1 LILAVIRVKFYSGWE
16 EKSRQ
21 ALDSSRFTK
30 KTQVQRGTNS
40 FRKIHGFKKNRK
52 HNVKEQYKLSIVM
65 PCLNESET
73 LATCIGKAR
82 GFLATHEIDGE
93 IIIAD
98 NGSTDGSIELAK
110 KAKVKTIRVA
120 QKGYGNALLG
130 GIEAARGE
138 FVIMGDADDSYDFSD
153 LGGFVEALEAGHD
166 LVMGNRF
173 KGGIRPGAMPFLHRY
188 LGNPVLSWLA
198 RLFFKSD
205 IGDFHCGLRGFR
217 RDAILALNLQTT
229 GMEFASEMIVKATLR
244 GLKIKEV
251 PTILHPDGRTRP
263 PHLRTWSDGWRHL
276 RFLLLYSPRWLF
288 FYPGLA
294 LTVLGILISACLLPG
309 PLTIGK
315 VTLDINTLMY
325 ASLLTIVG
333 VQAVLFSLF
342 THVFGVNAGL
352 LPRDQQTEQF
362 VQRIG
367 LEKGILLSLGMILLG
382 FASSVGALIYW
393 SQNLFG
399 EIDPTFSMR
408 LVIPGAVLF
417 TLGFQALFASFFL
430 SILNTKLK

>member
-1 LILAVIRVKFYSGWE
+1 MTAKNNRNHV
-16 EKSRQ
+16 
-21 ALDSSRFTK
+21 
-30 KTQVQRGTNS
+30 VQ
-40 FRKIHGFKKNRK
+40 
-52 HNVKEQYKLSIVM
+52 EQCNLSIVM
-65 PCLNESET
+65 PCLNEAET
-73 LATCIGKAR
+73 LETCITKAK
-82 GFLATHEIDGE
+82 GFLQKSGMRGE

-98 NGSTDGSIELAK
+98 NGSTDGSLRLAE
-110 KAKVKTIRVA
+110 KAKVSIVHVA
-120 QKGYGNALLG
+120 QKGYGSALLG

-153 LGGFVEALEAGHD
+153 LGGFVEALESGYD

-198 RLFFKSD
+198 RLFFKSN
-205 IGDFHCGLRGFR
+205 IGDFHCGLRGLR

-229 GMEFASEMIVKATLR
+229 GMEFASEMIVKATMR

-251 PTILHPDGRTRP
+251 PTILYPDGRTRP

-294 LTVLGILISACLLPG
+294 LTVLGILISAFLLPG
-309 PLTIGK
+309 PRRVGN

-342 THVFGVNAGL
+342 TTVFGVNAGL
-352 LPRDQQTEQF
+352 LPRDPLTEQF

-382 FASSVGALIYW
+382 FASSIGALVYW

-430 SILNTKLK
+430 SILNTKLRIRKKNNFP

>member
-1 LILAVIRVKFYSGWE
+1 MAS
-16 EKSRQ
+16 
-21 ALDSSRFTK
+21 
-30 KTQVQRGTNS
+30 
-40 FRKIHGFKKNRK
+40 KNDP
-52 HNVKEQYKLSIVM
+52 NPIANGQCKLSIVM
-65 PCLNESET
+65 PCLNEAET
-73 LATCIGKAR
+73 LEACIGKAKE
-82 GFLATHEIDGE
+82 FLKKSGIRGE

-98 NGSTDGSIELAK
+98 NGSADGSLELAK
-110 KAKVKTIRVA
+110 NAEVEIIHVTE
-120 QKGYGNALLG
+120 KGYGNALLG

-138 FVIMGDADDSYDFSD
+138 FIIMGDADNSYDFSA
-153 LGGFVEALEAGHD
+153 LGPFVDALESGCD

-173 KGGIRPGAMPFLHRY
+173 KGGIRPGAMPLLHRY

-198 RLFFKSD
+198 RLFFNSD
-205 IGDFHCGLRGFR
+205 IRDFHCGLRGFR
-217 RDAILALNLQTT
+217 RDSILALNLQTT

-244 GLKIKEV
+244 GLRIVEV
-251 PTILHPDGRTRP
+251 PTILYPDGRTRP

-294 LTVLGILISACLLPG
+294 LTVLGIALSAFLLPG
-309 PLTIGK
+309 PLSIGK

-325 ASLLTIVG
+325 ASLLTIMG

-342 THVFGVNAGL
+342 TYVFGVNNGL
-352 LPRDQQTEQF
+352 LPKDAQTERF
-362 VQRIG
+362 VHRIG

-382 FASSVGALIYW
+382 FASSVSALVYW

-399 EIDPTFSMR
+399 RIDPSLSMR

-417 TLGFQALFASFFL
+417 TLGFQTLFASFFL